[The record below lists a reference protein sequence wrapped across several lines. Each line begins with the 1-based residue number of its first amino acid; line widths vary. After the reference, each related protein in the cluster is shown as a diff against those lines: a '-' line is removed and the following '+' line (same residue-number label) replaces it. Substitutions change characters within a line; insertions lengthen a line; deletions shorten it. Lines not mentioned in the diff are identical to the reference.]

1 MPEATHSSDPV
12 PLPSPQEQRVD
23 RALLASVLL
32 CPLAVGI
39 NTIVGYTVAHWV
51 CDVNRK
57 TTGYLV
63 SIVDFCLCGIAAAL
77 ALWSSRQLAP
87 ADETTPELGRRR
99 FMVKMGLGL
108 SMFAAAVVL
117 AGTLAM
123 FTMASCD

>member
-1 MPEATHSSDPV
+1 MPEPAHRSDPV
-12 PLPSPQEQRVD
+12 PLPSPQQQRVD

-39 NTIVGYTVAHWV
+39 NTIVGYGGALGMR
-51 CDVNRK
+51 CESQYNKLPR
-57 TTGYLV
+57 

-87 ADETTPELGRRR
+87 ADETTPNLERRR
-99 FMVKMGLGL
+99 FIVKMGLGPFCL
-108 SMFAAAVVL
+108 GAIVVL

-123 FTMASCD
+123 FIMASCD